1 MSYQYILFRESGRII
16 NQKNACFRFQ
26 TVSLRLVFK
35 PCISRFSLL
44 ISLRNLTRV
53 RFYKRGKF
61 TDFVAVVAL
70 NLYMCWLTNIM
81 KPKNSELK
89 NNRADHDK
97 VKKKLISKY
106 WFRVPILQVRF
117 ISAVFEAY
125 HKIPAQTDIKYYLFS
140 S

>member
-1 MSYQYILFRESGRII
+1 MSYQYILFREGGRII
-16 NQKNACFRFQ
+16 NQKKNACFRFQ

-70 NLYMCWLTNIM
+70 NLYMCWLTNMM

-89 NNRADHDK
+89 NTRADHDK
-97 VKKKLISKY
+97 VKKKLIK
-106 WFRVPILQVRF
+106 
-117 ISAVFEAY
+117 
-125 HKIPAQTDIKYYLFS
+125 
-140 S
+140 